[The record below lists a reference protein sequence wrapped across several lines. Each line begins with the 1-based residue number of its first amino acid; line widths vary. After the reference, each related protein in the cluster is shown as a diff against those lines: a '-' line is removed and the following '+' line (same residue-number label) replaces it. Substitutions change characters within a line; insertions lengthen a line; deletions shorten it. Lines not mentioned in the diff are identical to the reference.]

1 MELANMTVLWRRI
14 VHGLSVTTLFLVLS
28 ACLVWVFYA
37 AVILYGLSAYIAI
50 AAIVLFVWVWT
61 WCHTD
66 ETHGQL
72 TMSAF

>member
-50 AAIVLFVWVWT
+50 AAIVLFV
-61 WCHTD
+61 
-66 ETHGQL
+66 
-72 TMSAF
+72 